1 MTAAKIKRGKG
12 TTRGGATRGRVVS
25 KSGPRTRGRK
35 APQSR
40 TMSFLSKLPVEP
52 KTVERAAS
60 WTIFGA
66 FCIGLYAIA
75 ASTGVTAKASEE
87 MAQAVGRAGFE
98 VKKVEVL
105 GVNRI
110 DQMKIYDLA
119 LNQKNRSMA
128 SVDLDALRADLMKYG
143 WVADARVSR
152 RLPDTLV
159 IDIVERT
166 PTAVW
171 QNQRKLSLIDVNGVV
186 LEPVTVATMP
196 DLPLVIGPNA
206 NEQTGALDKL
216 LEEAP
221 AVKPL
226 LAGATWVGNRRWD
239 LRFQS
244 GETLSLPEGD
254 TESKKAL
261 ANFARMDGMNRLLG
275 RGIVRFDMRDPDRF
289 VLRLPEKAQAEADG
303 STDKKSDAKP
313 AAKKSAATQNED
325 GKSGTGKN
333 EKKEG

>member
-1 MTAAKIKRGKG
+1 MTTAKIKRGKG
-12 TTRGGATRGRVVS
+12 ATRATA
-25 KSGPRTRGRK
+25 KPRGRK
-35 APQSR
+35 TVQVRGRKTQQSKAVAL
-40 TMSFLSKLPVEP
+40 LSKLPVQP
-52 KTVERAAS
+52 KTVERVAT

-66 FCIGLYAIA
+66 FCFGLYAIA
-75 ASTGVTAKASEE
+75 ASTGITAKANEE
-87 MAQAVGRAGFE
+87 IAQAVGKAGFE

-128 SVDLDALRADLMKYG
+128 SVDLDALRNDLMKYG
-143 WVADARVSR
+143 WVEDARVSR

-171 QNQRKLSLIDVNGVV
+171 QNKQKLALIDVNGVV
-186 LEPVTVATMP
+186 LEPVSVATMP

-206 NEQTGALDKL
+206 NVQTKELDKL
-216 LEEAP
+216 LTEAP
-221 AVKPL
+221 ALKPL

-254 TESKKAL
+254 DDAKKAL

-275 RGIVRFDMRDPDRF
+275 RGIVRFDMRDPERF
-289 VLRLPEKAQAEADG
+289 VLKLPEKNAGLDAGAEAIQNKD
-303 STDKKSDAKP
+303 KP
-313 AAKKSAATQNED
+313 AAGDDQ
-325 GKSGTGKN
+325 G
-333 EKKEG
+333 

>member
-1 MTAAKIKRGKG
+1 MTTAKIKRGKA
-12 TTRGGATRGRVVS
+12 TTRRQAPTRVRVTS
-25 KSGPRTRGRK
+25 KNGTRSRK
-35 APQSR
+35 APPSR
-40 TMSFLSKLPVEP
+40 TAAFLAKLPVQP
-52 KTVERAAS
+52 KTVERVAS

-66 FCIGLYAIA
+66 FCLGLYAIA
-75 ASTGVTAKASEE
+75 ASTGVTAKVNEE
-87 MAQAVGRAGFE
+87 VAHAVGRAGFE

-128 SVDLDALRADLMKYG
+128 SVDLEALRTDLMKYG
-143 WVADARVSR
+143 WVEDARVSR

-171 QNQRKLSLIDVNGVV
+171 QNQQKLSLIDVNGVV

-196 DLPLVIGPNA
+196 DLPLVIGPRA
-206 NEQTGALDKL
+206 NEQTRDLDVL
-216 LEEAP
+216 LAEAP
-221 AVKPL
+221 ALKPL
-226 LAGATWVGNRRWD
+226 VAGATWVGNRRWD

-244 GETLSLPEGD
+244 GETLSLPEGETD
-254 TESKKAL
+254 AKKAL

-275 RGIVRFDMRDPDRF
+275 RGILRFDMRDPERF
-289 VLRLPEKAQAEADG
+289 VLRLP
-303 STDKKSDAKP
+303 DKKAAASSDGA
-313 AAKKSAATQNED
+313 EV
-325 GKSGTGKN
+325 KSGENKTAENKPSEAKA

>member
-1 MTAAKIKRGKG
+1 MTTAKIKRGKAAPRKAAPS
-12 TTRGGATRGRVVS
+12 RGGRTATKAAPRSRV
-25 KSGPRTRGRK
+25 RK
-35 APQSR
+35 APSR
-40 TMSFLSKLPVEP
+40 SLALLSKLPVKP
-52 KTVERAAS
+52 KTVERVAS

-66 FCIGLYAIA
+66 FCVGLYAIA
-75 ASTGVTAKASEE
+75 ATTGVTAKVNEE
-87 MAQAVGRAGFE
+87 VAQAVGRAGFE

-128 SVDLDALRADLMKYG
+128 SVDLDALRRDLMGYG
-143 WVADARVSR
+143 WVEDARVSR

-166 PTAVW
+166 PIAVW
-171 QNQRKLSLIDVNGVV
+171 QNQQKLSLIDVNGVV

-206 NEQTGALDKL
+206 NAQTGALDGL
-216 LEEAP
+216 LSEAP
-221 AVKPL
+221 ALKPL

-244 GETLSLPEGD
+244 GETLSLPEG
-254 TESKKAL
+254 EARAKKAL

-275 RGIVRFDMRDPDRF
+275 RGIVRFDMRDPERF
-289 VLRLPEKAQAEADG
+289 VLKLP
-303 STDKKSDAKP
+303 DKKTADQ
-313 AAKKSAATQNED
+313 KSAEQKPETASSD
-325 GKSGTGKN
+325 S
-333 EKKEG
+333 EKG

>member
-1 MTAAKIKRGKG
+1 MTTAKIKRGKG
-12 TTRGGATRGRVVS
+12 ATRAQA
-25 KSGPRTRGRK
+25 KPRARKTVQVRGRK
-35 APQSR
+35 TQQSKAIAL
-40 TMSFLSKLPVEP
+40 LSKLPVQP
-52 KTVERAAS
+52 KTVERVAT
-60 WTIFGA
+60 WTIVGA
-66 FCIGLYAIA
+66 FCFGLYAIA
-75 ASTGVTAKASEE
+75 ASTGVTAKVNEE
-87 MAQAVGRAGFE
+87 VAQAVGKAGFE

-128 SVDLDALRADLMKYG
+128 SVDLEALRGDLMKYG
-143 WVADARVSR
+143 WVEDARVSR

-171 QNQRKLSLIDVNGVV
+171 QNKQKLALIDVNGVV

-206 NEQTGALDKL
+206 NAQTKELDDL
-216 LEEAP
+216 LSEAP
-221 AVKPL
+221 ALKPL

-254 TESKKAL
+254 DGAKKAL

-275 RGIVRFDMRDPDRF
+275 RGIVRFDMRDPERF
-289 VLRLPEKAQAEADG
+289 VLKLPEKNGTLDAG
-303 STDKKSDAKP
+303 DKAIQNKSENASVDD
-313 AAKKSAATQNED
+313 Q
-325 GKSGTGKN
+325 G
-333 EKKEG
+333 